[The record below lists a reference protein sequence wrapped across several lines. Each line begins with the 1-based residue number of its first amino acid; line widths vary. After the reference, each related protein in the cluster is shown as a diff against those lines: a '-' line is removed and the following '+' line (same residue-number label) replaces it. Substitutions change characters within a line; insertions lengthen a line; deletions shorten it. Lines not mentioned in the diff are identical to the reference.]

1 MDLDPASF
9 KGLSRFLAPS
19 AGGPLADRALG
30 EKLISL
36 EQLEECV
43 REQDRTG
50 RPLDEILVERGFLKQ
65 EEVTRLKAPPLPPE
79 VVEAASDPLRIL
91 DHYVLVSLLGKG
103 GMAEVWKAW
112 DRSLGRWVA
121 VKYLRPDIGHPTQRI
136 EREGRM
142 AGAFSHPGIIS
153 IFERGLHHGRPY
165 LVMPFVDGSP
175 PRAPLP
181 PREAARVA
189 HEVAQALAHV
199 HERGVIHRDVKP
211 ANILIADGGYVV
223 LADFGLAI
231 PDDLGTSRWAVSG
244 TPEYASPEQVRGDV
258 LDARTDIYSLGA
270 TLYHLLSGH
279 PPFSGRDP
287 EEIGAKVLRG
297 QVEPLRGIPS
307 DLRAAVRKAM
317 ALERADRYA
326 TMEEFD
332 LDVRGH
338 LERARRGPAIRPR
351 LLAIL
356 LAIAMLPW
364 ALTAWLYLQGRAREA
379 QDVYKA
385 LREAER
391 ELSAAEQA
399 RGDPK
404 AGVESV
410 ARQARSAASLF
421 RRVLEWSEGKE
432 PEAHVG
438 LGRCLELEGEIR
450 EAEIEYG
457 KAGTLPSANLAL
469 ARLWTRRL
477 LEERPG
483 RDWKS
488 LVRGRLAANHPLRAY
503 VEARWEDVLAGDVP
517 RSDDVLA
524 LARGVAAIKLG
535 RWEEAVREIDVSL
548 RLNGD
553 DATTL
558 YYLGIAREGRGD
570 KAAAAAAWRE
580 SLEKA
585 RGPWPLR
592 PEAQKRLNALKP

>member
-1 MDLDPASF
+1 MDFDPVSF

-43 REQDRTG
+43 REQDSSG
-50 RPLDEILVERGFLKQ
+50 RPLDEILVERGYLKA

-79 VVEAASDPLRIL
+79 VVEAAGDPLRIL

-165 LVMPFVDGSP
+165 LVMPFVDGHP

-181 PREAARVA
+181 SREAARIA

-211 ANILIADGGYVV
+211 ANILIAEGGHVV

-231 PDDLGTSRWAVSG
+231 PDDSGTSRWAVSG

-258 LDARTDIYSLGA
+258 LDARTDVYSLGA

-279 PPFSGRDP
+279 PPFSGRTAD
-287 EEIGAKVLRG
+287 EIGAKVLRG
-297 QVEPLRGIPS
+297 EVEPLRGVPS
-307 DLRAAVRKAM
+307 DLRRAVRKAM
-317 ALERADRYA
+317 SLEKRDRYA

-332 LDVRGH
+332 RGLRAH
-338 LERARRGPAIRPR
+338 LERAARGPAIRAGR
-351 LLAIL
+351 LAIL
-356 LAIAMLPW
+356 LALAALPW
-364 ALTAWLYLQGRAREA
+364 AMTAWLYIQGRSREA

-385 LREAER
+385 LREGER
-391 ELSAAEQA
+391 ELAAAEQA
-399 RGDPK
+399 RGDVGGGSE
-404 AGVESV
+404 AVF
-410 ARQARSAASLF
+410 RQT
-421 RRVLEWSEGKE
+421 RRAEPFFKMALEWSDGSQL
-432 PEAHVG
+432 EAHLG
-438 LGRCLELEGEIR
+438 LGRCMELRDELR
-450 EAEIEYG
+450 EAEAEYLQ
-457 KAGTLPSANLAL
+457 AGPSGNAAL
-469 ARLWTRRL
+469 ARMWTRRL
-477 LEERPG
+477 VEGRRG
-483 RDWKS
+483 RDWRA
-488 LVRGRLAANHPLRAY
+488 LVRARVGAAHPLRSF
-503 VEARWEDVLAGDVP
+503 VDERWDEVLKSDLA
-517 RSDDVLA
+517 RSDDVVS
-524 LARGVAAIKLG
+524 LARGVAAIELK
-535 RWEEAVREIDVSL
+535 RWDDAVKWIDESL
-548 RLNGD
+548 RVNRGD
-553 DATTL
+553 AAAL
-558 YYLGIAREGRGD
+558 HYLGIAREGHGD
-570 KAAAAAAWRE
+570 RAAAAEAFRE
-580 SLEKA
+580 SLRKA
-585 RGPWPLR
+585 PTPWPLR
-592 PEAQKRLNALKP
+592 PDAERRLEMMK